1 MKLQTLLTPALALAF
16 ASTALAQTDDCA
28 APTAIGTLGSYGFD
42 TTTNTTS
49 GFSGGGACGG
59 GSTTINQDLFWV
71 FTAPVTAD
79 YDFDTFGSSYDTKL
93 SIHAGFDCSAT
104 CLGYNDDTSGL
115 QSRVRILGA
124 TAGDQF
130 LVQVGGYGSSFGAGT
145 LNIATYVDPCTNGT
159 DDSFEDNDTCLTAV
173 PLVAGNYPG
182 LFTSTS
188 DGDFYRINLPIGE
201 ILTVTCLDALTNG
214 GDIDLRLY
222 DSACTLIQ
230 DYNTDGFTYAN
241 PGATADFIVE
251 IYADPNVSDQCSD
264 YDMDVSI
271 APDPCFTATDD
282 ALEDN
287 DTCQTAVTLTN
298 GNYPGLFTSVS
309 DGDFYRIN
317 VLSGDILTVVCLDGL
332 TNNGDI
338 EMRLYDSACTL
349 LLSNAGD
356 TLAYTNV
363 GATADFIVEVYANPN
378 VSDSCTDYDMDISAA
393 PDPCVAAM
401 DDNLEENDDCG
412 QEAPIGSGT
421 FNGLFVSKLDWDYYS
436 VDVNNGDTLQVD
448 LLFIHALG
456 DTDVFLYE
464 SGFCQDFAAGN
475 VGCTSSLICGFSAS
489 DNESISWT
497 NTTGS
502 TQTYTIK
509 VNVYPPT
516 GTGDCNI
523 YDMVVSGA
531 DGMGGGGFGTNY
543 CGPGAVNSSGMPGII
558 AASGSSVV
566 ADNDL
571 LITASQLPDGQFA
584 YLLASR
590 TQGFVANPG
599 GSQGN
604 LCVLGDIARFNRAGE
619 VGAIAGGSFALQ
631 MPLGDFPEPPTNGVS
646 VLAGDTWNFQCWHRD
661 FVNGSPT
668 SNFTDAVE
676 VDFQ

>member
-1 MKLQTLLTPALALAF
+1 
-16 ASTALAQTDDCA
+16 
-28 APTAIGTLGSYGFD
+28 
-42 TTTNTTS
+42 
-49 GFSGGGACGG
+49 
-59 GSTTINQDLFWV
+59 
-71 FTAPVTAD
+71 
-79 YDFDTFGSSYDTKL
+79 TKL

-145 LNIATYVDPCTNGT
+145 LNIATYVDPCTSGT

-173 PLVAGNYPG
+173 ALGAGNYPG
-182 LFTSTS
+182 LFTSTT
-188 DGDFYRINLPIGE
+188 DGDFYSINLPIGE
-201 ILTVTCLDALTNG
+201 ILTVTCLDALNNN

-222 DSACTLIQ
+222 DAGCNLIQ
-230 DYNTDGFTYAN
+230 DFNTDGFTFAN
-241 PGATADFIVE
+241 PGATANYIVE
-251 IYADPNVSDQCSD
+251 IYADPTSSDQCSL
-264 YDMDVSI
+264 YNMDVSLV
-271 APDPCFTATDD
+271 PDPCFMATDD

-287 DTCQTAVTLTN
+287 DTCQTAVVLTS

-309 DGDFYRIN
+309 DADFYRVN
-317 VLSGDILTVVCLDGL
+317 VVAGDILTVICLDAL
-332 TNNGDI
+332 SNNGDV
-338 EMRLYDSACTL
+338 ELRLYDSSCAL
-349 LLSNAGD
+349 ILSPFGD
-356 TLAYTNV
+356 GLTYTNNGV
-363 GATADFIVEVYANPN
+363 TADFIVEVFANPN
-378 VSDSCTDYDMDISAA
+378 VSDSCTDYDMDISSA
-393 PDPCVAAM
+393 PDPCFTAM
-401 DDNLEENDDCG
+401 DDMFEENDDCG
-412 QEAPIGSGT
+412 MEVSLGDGT
-421 FNGLFVSKLDWDYYS
+421 YPGLWTSKTDWDYFS
-436 VDVNNGDTLQVD
+436 FFVADGDTIQLDTIGNLLTGDVDIILYLDGFCEPFANGD
-448 LLFIHALG
+448 
-456 DTDVFLYE
+456 
-464 SGFCQDFAAGN
+464 
-475 VGCTSSLICGFSAS
+475 VGCNNSIACGYTTA
-489 DNESISWT
+489 DNEQIFWT
-497 NTTGS
+497 NNTGS
-502 TQTYTIK
+502 QARVIAK
-509 VNVYPPT
+509 INVWPSSSGP
-516 GTGDCNI
+516 DCGP
-523 YDMVVSGA
+523 YDLIVSGA
-531 DGMGGGGFGTNY
+531 DGGGGFGTNY

-619 VGAIAGGSFALQ
+619 VGAIAGGVFALQ

-668 SNFTDAVE
+668 SNFTDATE